1 MAQMIAIFLPL
12 AMVVLMASLGLRLRL
27 ADLAATA
34 RAPRALGTGL
44 VVQLLG
50 LPLMAFLITLALG
63 LPAPLAA
70 GVMLVAASPGGVSSN
85 YIAHLARGKVA
96 LSVAMTLCTSLAA
109 PLTLPLVLAAA
120 GATAPAP
127 AALLRISFGMTLVA
141 VAPLALGMAFAHFAP
156 RIAATTERRLAP
168 IAKALFA
175 LMVLATF
182 AQNWSAM
189 SDAFGAV
196 GLAVG
201 LLAIAAPGLALVAGR
216 LMQLGA
222 PERRTIAVE
231 ASLQNVAIAMFV
243 AGPVLGQPQLAIPA
257 LIYALC
263 MNLVALGLIAQATV
277 RARAATTPL

>member
-1 MAQMIAIFLPL
+1 MAQLISIFLPL
-12 AMVVLMASLGLRLRL
+12 AMVVLMASLGLRLRF

-34 RAPRALGTGL
+34 RAPRALTTGL
-44 VVQLLG
+44 VVQLIG
-50 LPLMAFLITLALG
+50 LPLMAFAITLALG

-85 YIAHLARGKVA
+85 YIAHLARGRVA

-141 VAPLALGMAFAHFAP
+141 IAPLALGMAFAHFAP
-156 RIAATTERRLAP
+156 RIAALTERRLAP
-168 IAKALFA
+168 IAKALFV

-182 AQNWSAM
+182 AQNWGAM

-196 GLAVG
+196 GLAIG
-201 LLAIAAPGLALVAGR
+201 LLALAAPGLALAAGR
-216 LMQLGA
+216 AMRLDPA
-222 PERRTIAVE
+222 ERRTIAVE
-231 ASLQNVAIAMFV
+231 ASLQNVAIAIFV
-243 AGPVLGQPQLAIPA
+243 AGPVLGTPQLAIPA
-257 LIYALC
+257 LIYAVC
-263 MNLVALGLIAQATV
+263 MNLVALVLIAVATA
-277 RARAATTPL
+277 RNQRAASAA

>member
-1 MAQMIAIFLPL
+1 MAQMISIFLPL

-44 VVQLLG
+44 GVQLLG
-50 LPLMAFLITLALG
+50 LPLAAFLITLALG

-96 LSVAMTLCTSLAA
+96 LSVAMTLATSLAA

-127 AALLRISFGMTLVA
+127 AALLRISLGMTLVA

-156 RIAATTERRLAP
+156 RLAATTERRLAP
-168 IAKALFA
+168 VAKATFV

-182 AQNWSAM
+182 AQNWGAM
-189 SDAFGAV
+189 SEAIGAV

-201 LLAIAAPGLALVAGR
+201 LLALTAPGLALAAGR
-216 LMQLGA
+216 LMRLDGA
-222 PERRTIAVE
+222 ERRTIAVE

-243 AGPVLGQPQLAIPA
+243 AGPVLGAPQLAIPA
-257 LIYALC
+257 LIYALA
-263 MNLVALGLIAQATV
+263 MNLVALVLIAAGA
-277 RARAATTPL
+277 ARTRVAATLG